1 MKIDNILLFCRRLM
15 ANDLRTRLAS
25 LNRKRVFAKKQS
37 LEVSIMKLVQ
47 SLIIAAALAVPAVS
61 FAASNVADNGVAQNV
76 SASGTH
82 HPLRT
87 VDQVLTRVDHKI
99 RASIRPD
106 ANDGMKS
113 IYFGA

>member
-1 MKIDNILLFCRRLM
+1 
-15 ANDLRTRLAS
+15 
-25 LNRKRVFAKKQS
+25 
-37 LEVSIMKLVQ
+37 MKLVQ

-61 FAASNVADNGVAQNV
+61 FAASNGADNGVAQNGFV
-76 SASGTH
+76 AGTH
-82 HPLRT
+82 HALHT
-87 VDQVLTRVDHKI
+87 VDQALVRVDHKI